1 MAKELLILKMEHY
14 IKEHLNMEMQ
24 MEQVFMYMLMVLFT
38 KEDFKTHGFMDM
50 ELYAIK
56 KIK

>member
-1 MAKELLILKMEHY
+1 
-14 IKEHLNMEMQ
+14 
-24 MEQVFMYMLMVLFT
+24 MVLFT

-56 KIK
+56 KIKWDI

>member
-1 MAKELLILKMEHY
+1 MVKELLILKMEHF
-14 IKEHLNMEMQ
+14 IKEHLNMGTLMAW
-24 MEQVFMYMLMVLFT
+24 VFMYMLMALFI

-56 KIK
+56 RIE